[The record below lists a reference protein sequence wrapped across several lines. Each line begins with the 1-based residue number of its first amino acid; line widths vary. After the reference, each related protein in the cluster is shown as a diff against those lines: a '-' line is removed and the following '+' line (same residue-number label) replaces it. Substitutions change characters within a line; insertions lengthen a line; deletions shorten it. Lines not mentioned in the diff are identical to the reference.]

1 MIASIIIRNY
11 KNFKNINYVSLSNG
25 NKFSALIGENGVGKS
40 SLLSAIDDFLNKND
54 LDDIDINHETRN
66 KGYAG
71 REPYITLLFIIKKSE
86 LSRESQLKKCFG
98 VISDITTQIES
109 EDFNSSQIKF
119 ATQFCEHR
127 DILFNNLDKDEHI

>member
-1 MIASIIIRNY
+1 MMIASIIIRNY

-109 EDFNSSQIKF
+109 EDFNSSQIKLNSPLSF
-119 ATQFCEHR
+119 VNIERFYLT
-127 DILFNNLDKDEHI
+127 I

>member
-66 KGYAG
+66 K
-71 REPYITLLFIIKKSE
+71 K
-86 LSRESQLKKCFG
+86 
-98 VISDITTQIES
+98 
-109 EDFNSSQIKF
+109 
-119 ATQFCEHR
+119 
-127 DILFNNLDKDEHI
+127 

>member
-71 REPYITLLFIIKKSE
+71 REPYITLLFIKKS
-86 LSRESQLKKCFG
+86 LSYLE
-98 VISDITTQIES
+98 
-109 EDFNSSQIKF
+109 NP
-119 ATQFCEHR
+119 
-127 DILFNNLDKDEHI
+127 N